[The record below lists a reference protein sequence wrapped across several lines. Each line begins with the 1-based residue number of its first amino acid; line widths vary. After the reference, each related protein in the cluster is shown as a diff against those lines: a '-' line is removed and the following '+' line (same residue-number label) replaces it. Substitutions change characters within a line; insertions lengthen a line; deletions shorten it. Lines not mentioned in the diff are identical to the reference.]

1 MLKRMDHFALT
12 VTNLERSLEFYCQ
25 LLGLKQILRKLWNE
39 EYIARM
45 VGFEDASLDIAF
57 IELPGDPP
65 GVLEMIE
72 YQEPRSTAASA
83 ALYNAPGSAHLCF
96 QVDDIQSVYERL
108 HAADIEFV
116 SPPVAVPVG
125 PNKGAQTLYF
135 FDPDRIVIQLMQP
148 KPEN

>member
-1 MLKRMDHFALT
+1 MCIRD
-12 VTNLERSLEFYCQ
+12 S
-25 LLGLKQILRKLWNE
+25 
-39 EYIARM
+39 
-45 VGFEDASLDIAF
+45 
-57 IELPGDPP
+57 
-65 GVLEMIE
+65 
-72 YQEPRSTAASA
+72 
-83 ALYNAPGSAHLCF
+83 LCF